1 MSRESA
7 LTVTKSK
14 EESKL
19 IIKNLP
25 EAMRV
30 ECDKLFSATKTA
42 AASRAE
48 ANKAESPMRKA
59 LYELSKNTDEVKK
72 AGFKSFGEFAERVF
86 GLASSA
92 ATNAA
97 KVGEK
102 FDSGK
107 QTPLV
112 EWYSFYQLYELRDVS
127 REQIDAD
134 VESGILHPNMTTE
147 QLRDY
152 NRAHKLDDGKPVLV
166 KMYDAHITV
175 VGEVPFHFEGT
186 MDEIKVK
193 MWDSLGIDTVME
205 DDRFGTYNP
214 HIITKKGEK
223 EVKLKG
229 MFLAVGTK
237 VILTAYTPSE
247 RKKAQSETDATIEAQ
262 NKTIAEL
269 MAKLKALEGKKG

>member
-7 LTVTKSK
+7 LTITKSK

-48 ANKAESPMRKA
+48 ANKAESPMRRA
-59 LYELSKNTDEVKK
+59 LYELSKNTEEVKK

-102 FDSGK
+102 FDCGK

-112 EWYSFYQLYELRDVS
+112 EWFSFYQLYELRDVS
-127 REQIDAD
+127 REQLDAD
-134 VESGILHPNMTTE
+134 VESGVLRPNMTTE
-147 QLRDY
+147 QLREY

-186 MDEIKVK
+186 LDEIKVK
-193 MWDSLGIDTVME
+193 MWNVLGNETAIE
-205 DDRFGTYNP
+205 EDRFGVYNP
-214 HIITKKGEK
+214 HISTKKGEK

-229 MFLAVGTK
+229 LFLAFGTK
-237 VILTAYTPSE
+237 VVLTAYMPIE
-247 RKKAQSETDATIEAQ
+247 RKKKEGKKLTAEDISKMSADE
-262 NKTIAEL
+262 IAEL
-269 MAKLKALEGKKG
+269 LAMLKG